1 MTNIKSQTIAKQNGI
16 EAEQFICNL
25 FNLEYVDKEYDAIDN
40 EGNEYE
46 IKSCQQIIIHKK
58 RKENGNFHFKP
69 TDYNKKKNRDF
80 ILVVSSESNYTI
92 AQVNS
97 KKFWSFFINT
107 EKINHKKVMIRL
119 LLEGIK
125 LETIKKKELNL
136 KLLLEGKNLKTVN
149 KK

>member
-1 MTNIKSQTIAKQNGI
+1 MINVKSQTIAKQNGI
-16 EAEQFICNL
+16 DAEQFICKL
-25 FNLEYVDKEYDAIDN
+25 FNLKYVDKEYDAIDN

-58 RKENGNFHFKP
+58 RKENGNFHFKK
-69 TDYNKKKNRDF
+69 TDFNKKENRDF
-80 ILVVSSESNYTI
+80 ILVVNSESNYTI
-92 AQVNS
+92 AKVNS
-97 KKFWSFFINT
+97 KMFWSFFVNT
-107 EKINHKKVMIRL
+107 EKINHKKVMTRL

-136 KLLLEGKNLKTVN
+136 KLLLEGRNLKTVN